1 MRLERAAE
9 VTRKLINMSTVPEGH
24 APSCAAVGM
33 INGDYQKRTLKPIEP
48 VLDLKLLQDL
58 ATGQSDR
65 HTLTTV
71 AHIH

>member
-1 MRLERAAE
+1 
-9 VTRKLINMSTVPEGH
+9 
-24 APSCAAVGM
+24 M